1 MARVKTVYPTS
12 EIPHLWFHGLGN
24 GQTSARNAAG
34 NLYFEGPYE
43 EARIFSYGRHYEIA
57 RKVTNK
63 RGTAVLFNLEGSTVT
78 TEKQKGFVRQAIPN
92 GTSLF
97 YIPELTG
104 NSVSNRMHVRSLD
117 SYAKRI
123 ESALLRAARAK
134 SSWAKESNHDSA
146 KQLTEERNAYVVFF
160 GLRNKALGPVPEL
173 DSKAVQQIK
182 AREAQR
188 IKQISEET
196 KKRNAERAAKLAEDI
211 ELWKSGRLAYG
222 HFPNTPAMLRVSGD
236 EVETSL
242 GARVPLS
249 HAKRALV
256 LVRAVVS
263 RGETW
268 QTNGHTCHLGNY
280 KLERIEADGT
290 LRAGCHLIA
299 RDEWERVAPQI
310 EAAQVNEQD
319 GLANL

>member
-1 MARVKTVYPTS
+1 MARVKTVYPTN

-24 GQTSARNAAG
+24 GQTHARNAQG

-43 EARIFSYGRHYEIA
+43 SAQIFSYGRHYEIA
-57 RKVTNK
+57 RKVTTK
-63 RGTAVLFNLEGSTVT
+63 RGLAILFNLEDSTVT
-78 TEKQKGFVRQAIPN
+78 TNGQKGLVRGAIPKD
-92 GTSLF
+92 TPVF

-104 NSVSNRMHVRSLD
+104 NHVLPRMHARNLE

-123 ESALLRAARAK
+123 ESALLKAARAK

-146 KQLTEERNAYVVFF
+146 KQLTQERNAYVAFF
-160 GLRNKALGPVPEL
+160 ALRNKALGPVPEL
-173 DSKAVQQIK
+173 DSKAVEQIR
-182 AREAQR
+182 ARESQR
-188 IKQISEET
+188 IKQVSEET
-196 KKRNAERAAKLAEDI
+196 KKRNAERAAKLAEEI
-211 ELWKSGRLAYG
+211 ELWKSGQLAYG
-222 HFPNTPAMLRVSGD
+222 HFPNTPAMLRVSGN

-242 GARVPLS
+242 GARVPIT

-280 KLERIEADGT
+280 KLDRIEADGT
-290 LRAGCHLIA
+290 LRAGCHVIA
-299 RDEWERVAPQI
+299 RTEWERIAPQV
-310 EAAQVNEQD
+310 EAAQVNEQEAQSE
-319 GLANL
+319 L